1 MTTPAG
7 RPPGRKTYT
16 RLAAGR
22 RVPLEY
28 ELVSTDL
35 HYNHPMRFELPAANP
50 VIAWYYRYREGSPLQ
65 AREWQ
70 QFSDPRRTT
79 YRAYTVLQDGREDVI
94 DGLLREV
101 DDTGYDRNLDQEWV
115 RFLDRW
121 YSPLRFPVHGLQ
133 MLAAYVAQMAPA
145 SRITNC
151 AAFQSADELRRVQR
165 IAYRTVQ
172 LSGPPLETGAARQQQ
187 AAWEDA
193 AAFQP
198 LRELIE
204 RALVAYDWGE
214 AFTVTNLVIKPRI
227 DRLVN
232 QEIAGTLAT
241 ANGDPILASI
251 HFSLDEDARWHRAW
265 TTALLRYLVDDTPAN
280 AEMVSGWIEKVEP
293 ARFPGLGSP
302 RRDPRRGTCTARRE
316 RGNRP
321 HHQRR
326 VAGHRLSAAELAA
339 GSGLLG
345 GYAGELDARADAEF
359 PEDVA
364 QVKGHG
370 VGAQEDPAGHLAVA
384 EPLGHQV
391 SDGAFGVGQ
400 ALPAEGR
407 TVRVGPVAEPGADG
421 AQPGSH
427 PGRALGRAELLVEVI
442 RLPQHGL
449 RAALVALAD
458 PGAAGIFHRG
468 SAGTGSRVADR
479 HPLQERGVL
488 IDKPAGVVGGGR
500 HVRVVR
506 RGRGQPPR
514 RVGQVLRPFGVAFG
528 QRAAD
533 QQDRALRIG
542 DPAAEQGQ
550 LQVLL

>member
-1 MTTPAG
+1 MTPPAG

-50 VIAWYYRYREGSPLQ
+50 VVAWYYRYREGSALR
-65 AREWQ
+65 ARDWER
-70 QFSDPRRTT
+70 FADPRRTT

-151 AAFQSADELRRVQR
+151 AAFQAADELRRVQR

-172 LSGPPLETGAARQQQ
+172 LGGRPSEAGTARRQQL
-187 AAWEDA
+187 AWEDA

-198 LRELIE
+198 LRELLE
-204 RALVAYDWGE
+204 RALIAYDWGE

-241 ANGDPILASI
+241 ANGDPILTSI

-265 TTALLRYLVDDTPAN
+265 TAALLRHLISDTPLN
-280 AEMVSGWIEKVEP
+280 ADAVSAWLDKWQP
-293 ARFPGLGSP
+293 LASDALN
-302 RRDPRRGTCTARRE
+302 A
-316 RGNRP
+316 
-321 HHQRR
+321 
-326 VAGHRLSAAELAA
+326 VAGIL
-339 GSGLLG
+339 
-345 GYAGELDARADAEF
+345 ADA
-359 PEDVA
+359 PVTM
-364 QVKGHG
+364 
-370 VGAQEDPAGHLAVA
+370 DPATVA
-384 EPLGHQV
+384 ASISDEV
-391 SDGAFGVGQ
+391 SR
-400 ALPAEGR
+400 E
-407 TVRVGPVAEPGADG
+407 T
-421 AQPGSH
+421 
-427 PGRALGRAELLVEVI
+427 
-442 RLPQHGL
+442 
-449 RAALVALAD
+449 AALF
-458 PGAAGIFHRG
+458 AA
-468 SAGTGSRVADR
+468 
-479 HPLQERGVL
+479 
-488 IDKPAGVVGGGR
+488 
-500 HVRVVR
+500 
-506 RGRGQPPR
+506 
-514 RVGQVLRPFGVAFG
+514 
-528 QRAAD
+528 
-533 QQDRALRIG
+533 
-542 DPAAEQGQ
+542 QG
-550 LQVLL
+550 